1 VRVLLVH
8 PPLLPETPV
17 SPPLGLCVLSSA
29 LMEAEHEVEILDLD
43 LELKI
48 AGQRAS
54 GEQLLGKALARLCP
68 DVVGFTSMYSNSLQA
83 ERLIARARQDY
94 PSAPILAG
102 GPHFG
107 ALGSQSLRRIPEL
120 DYVLQGEAET
130 GLIALLDA
138 LDNGGKLSEVPSL
151 CYRSDGVI
159 HETTP
164 AQLLDLTAVPSVFP
178 RLGRSISLDRYAATI
193 PREWERRFIY
203 IEAGRGCPYACTF
216 CATAPFWN
224 RRYRVKSIPQIVEEI
239 SFLYGD
245 YGYDSFNLV
254 HDLLTLD
261 KEFIFDFCDAMLA
274 EKLPVEWMANSR
286 TDISLRGL
294 LPKMRASGCWKLF
307 FGVESASPQVQKD
320 IHKNL
325 KPEQVLSTIT
335 ELSDNGITATCS
347 FVVGLPKESQSE
359 LSTSIGLAARLKVM
373 GAETVQVHRV
383 RLWPPS
389 PLALEQLPKE
399 FDEEALKIEYPFL
412 DVPREDIAA
421 ISADP
426 YFFSGYFAP
435 TTVAGS
441 RDQIAQV
448 EIFFHHA
455 ISLVPLSICLLARL
469 LGEELIPSFYRAL
482 DTHGALRREQFE
494 WGTSAIAK
502 NWQALSGLLEA
513 WVGDLLSLDDWQREL
528 ACGLLS
534 YEEQRLRVLSGELPS
549 DGFIISSGPGWK
561 ALRCTVEVDRLLE
574 CLVSG
579 QPLRSDLLKE
589 VLVVLVRRASSWQAF
604 AGEIERITQLQNAA

>member
-1 VRVLLVH
+1 MLLVH

-17 SPPLGLCVLSSA
+17 SPPLGLCVLASA
-29 LMEAEHEVEILDLD
+29 LMEAKHEVEILDLD

-54 GEQLLGKALARLCP
+54 GEQLLGKALARLHP
-68 DVVGFTSMYSNSLQA
+68 DAVGFTSMYSNSLQA
-83 ERLIARARQDY
+83 ERLIARARREY
-94 PSAPILAG
+94 PSVPILAG

-120 DYVLQGEAET
+120 DYVLQGEAEP
-130 GLIALLDA
+130 GLIALLDV
-138 LDNGGKLSEVPSL
+138 LDNGGKLTEVPAL
-151 CYRSDGVI
+151 CYRSNGII
-159 HETTP
+159 HETSP
-164 AQLLDLTAVPSVFP
+164 AKLLDLTKVAPVFP
-178 RLGRSISLDRYAATI
+178 RLGESLSLGRYAATI
-193 PREWERRFIY
+193 PEEWERRFIY

-239 SFLYGD
+239 SFLYDD

-261 KEFIFDFCDAMLA
+261 QEFLFEFCDAMLA
-274 EKLPVEWMANSR
+274 AKLPVEWMANSR

-307 FGVESASPQVQKD
+307 FGVESASPRIQKD

-325 KPEQVLSTIT
+325 KPKQVLSTIT

-347 FVVGLPKESQSE
+347 FVVGLPKESRSE
-359 LSTSIGLAARLKVM
+359 LSASIGLAARLKVM
-373 GAETVQVHRV
+373 GVETVQVHRV

-412 DVPREDIAA
+412 DVPKEDIDA

-426 YFFSGYFAP
+426 DFFSGYFAP
-435 TTVAGS
+435 KTAAGS

-448 EIFFHHA
+448 EIFFHHTIA
-455 ISLVPLSICLLARL
+455 LVPLSICLLARL
-469 LGEELIPSFYRAL
+469 LGDDLISSFYAAL
-482 DTHGALRREQFE
+482 HTHGSLRREHFE
-494 WGTSAIAK
+494 WGTSVIAK
-502 NWQALSGLLEA
+502 NWLGVSGLLKA
-513 WVGDLLSLDDWQREL
+513 WMRDLGRLDDWEREL
-528 ACGLLS
+528 VCGLLS
-534 YEEQRLRVLSGELPS
+534 YEEQRLKVLSGEFA
-549 DGFIISSGPGWK
+549 DEDFIIGSGPDWK

-574 CLVSG
+574 CLVSE
-579 QPLRSDLLKE
+579 QPLKPRLLKE
-589 VLVVLVRRASSWQAF
+589 ILIVLVRRASSWQAYT
-604 AGEIERITQLQNAA
+604 GEIEQLAQLQNAA

>member
-1 VRVLLVH
+1 VQ

-17 SPPLGLCVLSSA
+17 SPPLGLCVLASA
-29 LMEAEHEVEILDLD
+29 LMDADHEVEILDLD

-48 AGQRAS
+48 PGQEIS
-54 GEQLLGKALARLCP
+54 GEQLLGKTLARLHP
-68 DVVGFTSMYSNSLQA
+68 DAVGFTSMYSNSLQA
-83 ERLIARARQDY
+83 ERLIARTRQEH

-120 DYVLQGEAET
+120 DYVLLGEAEP
-130 GLIALLDA
+130 GLVALLDV
-138 LDNGGKLSEVPSL
+138 LDKGGKLAEVPSL
-151 CYRSDGVI
+151 CYRSDGAI
-159 HETTP
+159 HENPP
-164 AQLLDLTAVPSVFP
+164 AKLMDLDTVPSVFP
-178 RLGRSISLDRYAATI
+178 RLGKCISLGRYAATI
-193 PREWERRFIY
+193 PRTWERRFMY

-216 CATAPFWN
+216 CATAPFWK

-261 KEFIFDFCDAMLA
+261 QAFIFDFCDAMLA
-274 EKLPVEWMANSR
+274 AKLPVEWMANSR
-286 TDISLRGL
+286 TDIALRGL
-294 LPKMRASGCWKLF
+294 LPKMRAAGCWKLF
-307 FGVESASPQVQKD
+307 FGVESASPKVQKD

-325 KPEQVLSTIT
+325 KPDQVLSTIT

-347 FVVGLPKESQSE
+347 FVVGLPKESQAE
-359 LSTSIGLAARLKVM
+359 LSASIGLAARLKVM

-389 PLALEQLPKE
+389 PLALEQMPKE

-421 ISADP
+421 IRADP
-426 YFFSGYFAP
+426 DFFSGYFAP
-435 TTVAGS
+435 TTAAGS

-455 ISLVPLSICLLARL
+455 IALVPLSICLLARL
-469 LGEELIPSFYRAL
+469 LGDELIPSFYEAL
-482 DTHGALRREQFE
+482 DTHGSLRREHFE
-494 WGTSAIAK
+494 WGTSALVK
-502 NWQALSGLLEA
+502 NWEALSGLLKA
-513 WVGDLLSLDDWQREL
+513 WVADLPGLDDWQLEL
-528 ACGLLS
+528 VHGLLS
-534 YEEQRLRVLSGELPS
+534 YEEQRLRVLSDELPG
-549 DGFIISSGPGWK
+549 DGFMISSGPGWK
-561 ALRCTVEVDRLLE
+561 ALRCSVEADRLLE

-579 QPLRSDLLKE
+579 QPLRPHLLKE
-589 VLVVLVRRASSWQAF
+589 VLIVLVRRASSWQAF
-604 AGEIERITQLQNAA
+604 AGEIAQVAQLQNAA